1 MTASASDLLTTQ
13 KNNVVAIN
21 TVAAFLQV
29 IYNNIPTT
37 QLGQAA
43 AGTSVGTLYT
53 ANSKVAAH
61 INSIVIC
68 NTATATANIYL
79 FIVPSGGTAGPSNA
93 IFYGNP
99 LPGNTTLDWQGYLI
113 VPAGGTVQGYA
124 STANVAITLSGGAS
138 V

>member
-68 NTATATANIYL
+68 NTATTTANIYL

>member
-21 TVAAFLQV
+21 AVAGFLQV
-29 IYNNIPTT
+29 IYNNIPTA
-37 QLGQAA
+37 QLSQKA
-43 AGTSVGTLYT
+43 AGTSVSTLYT
-53 ANSKVAAH
+53 AGTKVAAH

-68 NTATATANIYL
+68 NTANTSSSIYL
-79 FIVPSGGTAGPSNA
+79 FIVPAGGTAGPANA

-99 LPGNTTLDWQGYLI
+99 LPGNTTLDWQGNII
-113 VPAGGTVQGYA
+113 VPAGGSVQGYA
-124 STANVAITLSGGAS
+124 STTAVSFTLSGGTS

>member
-29 IYNNIPTT
+29 LYNNVPTS

-43 AGTSVGTLYT
+43 VGTSVGTLYT
-53 ANSKVAAH
+53 ASTKVAAH
-61 INSIVIC
+61 VNGIVIC
-68 NTATATANIYL
+68 NTAAPSALIYL
-79 FIVPSGGTAGPSNA
+79 FVVPAGGTASQANA
-93 IFYGNP
+93 LFYGNP

-113 VPAGGTVQGYA
+113 VPAGGSIQGYA
-124 STANVAITLSGGAS
+124 STTAVSITLSGGTS